1 MKIALELHNTR
12 YTVESDGDDFDGN
25 ELKELF
31 SRIMVVA
38 GYSPSVIELGDGGEY
53 EYVAEDEIVVKKEVL
68 DNG

>member
-38 GYSPSVIELGDGGEY
+38 GYSPSVIELDDGGEY